1 MNGYWPNEPVAG
13 QRSVLVV
20 PPVAEARTW
29 SADVL
34 QTLAGDRRVVVSQ
47 GDARGEFDLIIAAG
61 LDDLVG
67 LRGKRLLMPGGA
79 GTAPAHVLS
88 RGVLVGEG
96 EDVPPALALAHESDH
111 AVLRKSYPEAVAT
124 VVGDLSYDRLLT
136 SIPFR
141 AEYRLAAGSS
151 RERKLVAVT
160 LTGRS
165 ESMLDAQVDVLNRLL
180 VNLPPAEFR
189 VAAIASPEI
198 WRYYGGPLARAWF
211 ADAVRAGLLFRQTD
225 EEWRS
230 TLVAADLVIGDLGAV
245 TRYSAA
251 IGLAVMIIE
260 SPEGE
265 SPAGGAAEL
274 VWRHARRLHTDRVLP
289 SQVVAAMTD
298 NRGWQDEVAARVTSR
313 AGYAGELLRQ
323 TVYELLDLEEPAVP
337 VPCTPVP
344 VPPSSDA
351 KTA

>member
-1 MNGYWPNEPVAG
+1 
-13 QRSVLVV
+13 
-20 PPVAEARTW
+20 
-29 SADVL
+29 
-34 QTLAGDRRVVVSQ
+34 
-47 GDARGEFDLIIAAG
+47 
-61 LDDLVG
+61 
-67 LRGKRLLMPGGA
+67 
-79 GTAPAHVLS
+79 
-88 RGVLVGEG
+88 
-96 EDVPPALALAHESDH
+96 VPPALALAHESDH
-111 AVLRKSYPEAVAT
+111 AVLGKSYPEAVAT

-141 AEYRLAAGSS
+141 AEYRLAAGLS
-151 RERKLVAVT
+151 RERKLVVVT

-165 ESMLDAQVDVLNRLL
+165 ESILDTQVDVLNRLL
-180 VNLPPAEFR
+180 VNLPPAEYR

-289 SQVVAAMTD
+289 SQVMAAMAD

-313 AGYAGELLRQ
+313 AGYAGDLLRQ
-323 TVYELLDLEEPAVP
+323 AVYELLDLEEPAVP

-351 KTA
+351 RTA